1 MKTTQT
7 KVVFLCTILR
17 DNSRLETTPPEITL
31 TPAPDAYSSCYF
43 LCYTKVYCV
52 ISLPVTYIYIVQRW
66 WHRRHEILH
75 DGRSIHI
82 SSGQVF
88 FPYGGGAPR
97 DLPNLKVWAFWP
109 LDREYLENGEV
120 AELHI
125 NYSLTSARR
134 VLPKM

>member
-1 MKTTQT
+1 MKFCMT
-7 KVVFLCTILR
+7 VGL
-17 DNSRLETTPPEITL
+17 
-31 TPAPDAYSSCYF
+31 Y
-43 LCYTKVYCV
+43 
-52 ISLPVTYIYIVQRW
+52 ISLPDR
-66 WHRRHEILH
+66 
-75 DGRSIHI
+75 
-82 SSGQVF
+82 F
-88 FPYGGGAPR
+88 FSLMGEVPPG